1 MEPKALS
8 DRELLWLLIGRDTTE
23 VLYRGRLSPLV
34 LGEGDVT
41 AHPLL
46 ASALEITRRVLREN
60 LCDRQCL
67 TSSEM
72 TREYLVAH
80 FAGKPYEVFV
90 CLYLDNQ
97 HRVITVEDMFRGTI
111 DGTAVY
117 PREVVRR
124 ALTHNAAACIFAHNH
139 PSGVAEP
146 SMADQS
152 ITSRLKQA
160 LSVIDVRVLDHIV
173 VGGSDVVSFAERG
186 LM

>member
-1 MEPKALS
+1 MEPNALS
-8 DRELLWLLIGRDTTE
+8 DRELLALLIGIDTTE
-23 VLYRGRLSPLV
+23 ALYRGRLSPLV

-46 ASALEITRRVLREN
+46 ALALEVARRVLREN
-60 LCDRQCL
+60 LCDRECL

-72 TREYLVAH
+72 TREYLIAH
-80 FAGKPYEVFV
+80 FAGKPYEVFLV
-90 CLYLDNQ
+90 LLLDNQ
-97 HRVITVEDMFRGTI
+97 HRVITVEEMFRGTI
-111 DGTAVY
+111 DGAAVY
-117 PREVVRR
+117 PREVVRM
-124 ALTHNAAACIFAHNH
+124 AITHNAAACIFAHNH

-146 SMADQS
+146 SAADQS

-160 LSVIDVRVLDHIV
+160 LAVIDVRVLDHIV